1 MNIGKNQK
9 ALIEKW
15 WSDPNSDYILKA
27 LWDGGDKLDNQYP
40 IYLVRMHTINHDFDR
55 ECIISWSKSER
66 GCIAKINA
74 IEAYVAELDGK
85 WLESRSARKESEA
98 QQ

>member
-15 WSDPNSDYILKA
+15 WSDPNSDYVLQGTWA
-27 LWDGGDKLDNQYP
+27 GGDKLDNRYP
-40 IYLVRMHTINHDFDR
+40 VFLSRVNIITRDIDK
-55 ECIISWSKSER
+55 ECIIGWSQSES
-66 GCIAKINA
+66 GCVAKIRA

-85 WLESRSARKESEA
+85 WLESRSMHKSEGA
-98 QQ
+98 